1 MKMRIPTSQG
11 ELIKLARGDKAQSA
25 FAKELDVDR
34 TCLSRYENERLGA
47 PTKVLNHC
55 LRAIAAHVEPTAEG
69 ERPVQQA
76 LEHVRQAV
84 DFLERA
90 TQSQRSDS

>member
-1 MKMRIPTSQG
+1 MKKYLPTSQG
-11 ELIKLARGDKAQSA
+11 DLIKLARGERTQAA
-25 FAKELDVDR
+25 FAKELGVDR
-34 TCLSRYENERLGA
+34 TCMSRYENERLGA

-55 LRAIAAHVEPTAEG
+55 LRAIAAHVSPAAE
-69 ERPVQQA
+69 EEQPVQQA